1 MGRQREWGSREWKMD
16 LWNMVGQLGSW
27 SQRAEELELG
37 EGSREP
43 QTLWNTHLAPWE
55 GLSR

>member
-37 EGSREP
+37 
-43 QTLWNTHLAPWE
+43 
-55 GLSR
+55 